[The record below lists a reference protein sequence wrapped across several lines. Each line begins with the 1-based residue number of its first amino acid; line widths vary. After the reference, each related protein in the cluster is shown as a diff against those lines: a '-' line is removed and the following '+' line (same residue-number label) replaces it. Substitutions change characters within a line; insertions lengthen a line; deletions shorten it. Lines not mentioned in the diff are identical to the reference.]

1 MFKSR
6 RPEIL
11 ILLVAAFVA
20 LVLNHAFWRRFL
32 AVVAPHNAEQWLFFA
47 AALVTM
53 VIIAYL
59 LLLVVS
65 LQPVLKVIVA
75 IVLPVTAAASYFMNE
90 YGVVIDAN
98 MVRNVFETDTRE
110 AGDLITVSMIA
121 YIGLLGVLPAV
132 LFCLVPW
139 TKRTFGDEAL
149 AKLKFALPALV
160 LLAFSVVPFW
170 GDYLSLLRDHREL
183 KLSLTPVNYISALSK
198 YWRLEGAK
206 GPKIVRAY
214 GADAK
219 RAVVISGTYP
229 QIAVRRRRRRN
240 GALGSF
246 RAQWLWATD
255 QSGIVES
262 QRPRQLSESVLLRH
276 RYGAISAVHV
286 FRARQGQFQ
295 QRQSGRP
302 GKPARYFE
310 ARRYRRAVA

>member
-1 MFKSR
+1 MFKPR

-11 ILLVAAFVA
+11 IFLVAAFVA

-53 VIIAYL
+53 VLIAYL
-59 LLLVVS
+59 LLLAVS
-65 LQPVLKVIVA
+65 VKPVLKIIVA
-75 IVLPVTAAASYFMNE
+75 ILLPVTAAASYFMNE

-110 AGDLITVSMIA
+110 AGDLITVSMVA

-149 AKLKFALPALV
+149 AKLKFAAPALL
-160 LLAFSVVPFW
+160 LLAFTVVPFW

-198 YWRLEGAK
+198 YWRRGGSQAAQNRQRLWSGCEARG
-206 GPKIVRAY
+206 RA
-214 GADAK
+214 ADAY
-219 RAVVISGTYP
+219 A
-229 QIAVRRRRRRN
+229 QIAVRRRRRRD
-240 GALGSF
+240 GALGPF
-246 RAQWLWATD
+246 RAQWLCATD
-255 QSGIVES
+255 QSGFIEGR
-262 QRPRQLSESVLLRH
+262 RPHQLSESVLLRH
-276 RYGAISAVHV
+276 RYGAIGALHV
-286 FRARQGQFQ
+286 FRSRQGQFHATPKQ
-295 QRQSGRP
+295 TVRKICSI
-302 GKPARYFE
+302 F
-310 ARRYRRAVA
+310 